1 MHASEN
7 LIDLAIFN
15 SPFFENH
22 AFLLFCVSVV
32 HWTFLTR
39 LYTCRAVTENEMR
52 PYYSISIHLFKYDGN
67 LARTIRLQDTM
78 QCIIYA
84 HSEFDIL
91 QGYKNCPCKKER
103 KKQYI
108 LRTPK
113 LRFQIIWN
121 WPLSYHS
128 TRVESLLRC
137 EWRYIRPYYR

>member
-1 MHASEN
+1 MKTV
-7 LIDLAIFN
+7 LPN
-15 SPFFENH
+15 SPFWGKSRFVNS
-22 AFLLFCVSVV
+22 AWL
-32 HWTFLTR
+32 
-39 LYTCRAVTENEMR
+39 LYTELSGTFWYVPCSFRKWDA
-52 PYYSISIHLFKYDGN
+52 PYYSTPIHLFKYNGN
-67 LARTIRLQDTM
+67 LARKIRLQDTM

-84 HSEFDIL
+84 HSKFDIL

-128 TRVESLLRC
+128 TRVRVPFEMRMEIYLSIL
-137 EWRYIRPYYR
+137 